1 MDPPWGHQDPC
12 MHKRDL
18 TWMQDFQ
25 FYWWDIGIH
34 EFMFSSIK
42 CSTLCKRS
50 KSEQINKC

>member
-12 MHKRDL
+12 MHKKDL
-18 TWMQDFQ
+18 TWMQEFQ
-25 FYWWDIGIH
+25 FYWWEIGIH